1 MRVPEGVKRVVRPV
15 RELAL
20 RLATA
25 RSGLGRVVNGIEYR
39 VDSRC
44 RHQFAPEYEA
54 AAAGFLCKHIAPG
67 AVVYNVGANVGVLTV
82 QLARW
87 TGPRGRVVA
96 FEPNPY
102 AAGLLKRNLRLNRL
116 DSQVEIV
123 GAAIGDTVGD
133 VMLHVSGANGM
144 ARVMRANPLLP
155 NTEAVRVPVTTL
167 DRFSD
172 GRQLKPGWIVMD
184 IEGWEVAAL
193 RGGRELFSATEVG
206 VVIEL
211 HPDAWSWSGDS
222 RADLE
227 RILVELRRRPIA
239 LSGQMDPLAEYGQ
252 VYLESRTGAQ

>member
-1 MRVPEGVKRVVRPV
+1 VRVPEAIKRVGRPM

-25 RSGLGRVVNGIEYR
+25 RKGVRRVVNGIEYR

-44 RHQFAPEYEA
+44 RHRFAPEYEA
-54 AAAGFLCKHIAPG
+54 AGAGFLCKRIAPG

-87 TGPRGRVVA
+87 SGPRGRVLA

-102 AAGLLKRNLRLNRL
+102 ATCLLKRNLRLNGL

-123 GAAIGDTVGD
+123 GVAIGDTVGD
-133 VMLHVSGANGM
+133 VTLHVSGANGM

-155 NTEAVRVPVTTL
+155 KTEAVRVPVTTL
-167 DRFSD
+167 DRFWDS
-172 GRQLKPGWIVMD
+172 RQVKPDWIVMD

-193 RGGRELFSATEVG
+193 RGGRELLSATEVG
-206 VVIEL
+206 VVLEL
-211 HPDAWSWSGDS
+211 HPDAWSWCGDS

-227 RILVELRRRPIA
+227 RILLELRRRPIA
-239 LSGQMDPLAEYGQ
+239 LSGQNDPLAEYGQ
-252 VYLESRTGAQ
+252 VYLESRTGAP